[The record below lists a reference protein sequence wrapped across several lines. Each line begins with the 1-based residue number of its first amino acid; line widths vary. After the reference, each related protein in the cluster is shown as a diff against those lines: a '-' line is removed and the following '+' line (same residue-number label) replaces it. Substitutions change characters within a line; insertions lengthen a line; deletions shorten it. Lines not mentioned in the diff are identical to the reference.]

1 MTALTLRLRETL
13 PLSVDASVLSPPRLA
28 GLTRAKI
35 EALELELGNRR
46 VRVGELFDVGGDD
59 WDNVVIENATECL
72 THLGAG
78 MQGGTLLVN
87 GDVGA
92 YLGLGM
98 SAGRIGVSGSAGIFA
113 GCEMVGGTIEIGG
126 NAGDWLGGALA
137 GDKQGMRG
145 GLIQVRGHAGDR
157 AADRMR
163 RGLVLIEGGAG
174 AYLGSRM
181 LAGTVIVKGS
191 IGPQPGFAL
200 KHGTLLLLDGATEL
214 PATYNDCGRHE
225 LLFLA
230 VLERDLRLRGGL
242 EAFLPLPR
250 AVKRYCGDLANG
262 GKGEILVSA
271 MR

>member
-1 MTALTLRLRETL
+1 MTALTLRLREA
-13 PLSVDASVLSPPRLA
+13 PPVSVDASVLSPPRMA
-28 GLTRAKI
+28 GLARAKI
-35 EALELELGNRR
+35 EALEVELGNCS

-59 WDNVVIENATECL
+59 WDNVVIENATERL

-78 MQGGTLLVN
+78 MQSGTLMVN
-87 GDVGA
+87 GDAGA

-98 SAGRIGVSGSAGIFA
+98 SAGRIRVSGSTGIFA
-113 GCEMVGGTIEIGG
+113 GCEMEGGTIEIGG
-126 NAGDWLGGALA
+126 DAGDWLGGALA

-145 GLIQVRGHAGDR
+145 GLIHVRGNAGDR

-163 RGLVLIEGGAG
+163 RGIVLIEGDAG

-181 LAGTVIVKGS
+181 LAGTVIVKGD

-200 KHGTLLLLDGATEL
+200 KHGTLLVTGATEI

-225 LLFLA
+225 LLFLTL
-230 VLERDLRLRGGL
+230 LERDLRARGGL

-250 AVKRYCGDLANG
+250 TVQRYCGDLANG
-262 GKGEILVSA
+262 GKGEILVNA